1 MNRNLER
8 IYNVLPVGLQHLVC
22 SAEGY
27 RLQRT
32 RFSHNFAGLLR
43 DVEARSVMAHAELTS
58 LRDDVV
64 DAFVSDAASGSTF
77 YREHPAYGAI
87 VEGQSFRAV
96 NVPILDKHTVQS
108 HASRIARRD
117 LHTADTAATSGS
129 TGMGLRFPVTAEA
142 IRHQWATWWRFR
154 RWHGIERH
162 EWCAYFGGRPVVP
175 ITRRRAPFWRYNLAG
190 RQVLFSGSHLADDT
204 WSAYAAELT
213 RRRLTWLHGYPSLLA
228 LLASYLVEHR
238 ATLGYDVRWVT
249 TSAENLLPAQADLI
263 ERAFGVRPRQH
274 YGMAEGAANA
284 SECPLGCLHV
294 DEDFAYVEFIPSE
307 SRAGCRIVGTNVT
320 NRAFPLVRYDV
331 GDIAQVSGRTCEC
344 GRPGRIV
351 DAIDGRR
358 EDYVVL
364 PNGAMVGRLD
374 HIFKDQVRVR
384 EAQIYQPDLTRVVI
398 RVVRAP
404 EFASQDEQALVRAA
418 RTWLGHELAIEIDH
432 VDALPRTSSGKLR
445 FVVSDLSVAHIEPL
459 PLALASS

>member
-1 MNRNLER
+1 
-8 IYNVLPVGLQHLVC
+8 
-22 SAEGY
+22 
-27 RLQRT
+27 
-32 RFSHNFAGLLR
+32 
-43 DVEARSVMAHAELTS
+43 
-58 LRDDVV
+58 
-64 DAFVSDAASGSTF
+64 
-77 YREHPAYGAI
+77 
-87 VEGQSFRAV
+87 
-96 NVPILDKHTVQS
+96 
-108 HASRIARRD
+108 
-117 LHTADTAATSGS
+117 
-129 TGMGLRFPVTAEA
+129 
-142 IRHQWATWWRFR
+142 
-154 RWHGIERH
+154 
-162 EWCAYFGGRPVVP
+162 
-175 ITRRRAPFWRYNLAG
+175 
-190 RQVLFSGSHLADDT
+190 
-204 WSAYAAELT
+204 
-213 RRRLTWLHGYPSLLA
+213 
-228 LLASYLVEHR
+228 
-238 ATLGYDVRWVT
+238 
-249 TSAENLLPAQADLI
+249 
-263 ERAFGVRPRQH
+263 
-274 YGMAEGAANA
+274 
-284 SECPLGCLHV
+284 V

-445 FVVSDLSVAHIEPL
+445 FVVSDLSVAHVEPL